1 MNRGDI
7 WTVSGGG
14 TYVAKPRPVVIIQ
27 DQSFAATESITICPL
42 TSDPTLLPLFRV
54 EVTPSEEN
62 GLISASRVMADK
74 ITTVAKAKLGRRIG
88 RLSLVDVQRLDRAIM
103 VFLGLTRSSGSGLSP
118 SPPFP

>member
-14 TYVAKPRPVVIIQ
+14 TYVAKPRPVVIVQ

-74 ITTVAKAKLGRRIG
+74 I
-88 RLSLVDVQRLDRAIM
+88 
-103 VFLGLTRSSGSGLSP
+103 
-118 SPPFP
+118 